1 MARSSNDKIRYDSIQ
16 MEGNKIHIQ
25 LDVAS
30 NNSRRR
36 QEDDTSEEWG
46 NIGFLFLLLALLVVF
61 VGSYGGPGMY
71 SPSDINLPQIF
82 PESNSDF

>member
-25 LDVAS
+25 LDVSS

-36 QEDDTSEEWG
+36 HEEDTSEEWG
-46 NIGFLFLLLALLVVF
+46 NIGFLFLLLALLIVF
-61 VGSYGGPGMY
+61 VGSYGGSGTY
-71 SPSDINLPQIF
+71 SSPEIDLPKIF
-82 PESNSDF
+82 PQSSSDF